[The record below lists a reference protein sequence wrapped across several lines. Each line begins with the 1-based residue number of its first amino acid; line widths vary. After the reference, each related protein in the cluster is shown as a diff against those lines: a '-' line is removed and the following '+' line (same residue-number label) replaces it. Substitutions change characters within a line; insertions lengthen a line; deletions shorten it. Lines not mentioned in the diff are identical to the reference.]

1 MSIDMRQFHDS
12 FFEESAEHLDEMERI
27 LMQVDLESPTADDL
41 DSIFRAAH
49 SIKGGSG
56 IFGFDALGVV
66 THVME
71 NLLDKVRAREMAL
84 ESDLVEILLR
94 TGDTLRTILGA
105 YRGGESI
112 PWTEVNQATE
122 ALETVLKSHSGAP
135 VEEPDAGTTPQE
147 PVGYGFFPAN
157 PQPPEDDGFGFF
169 EADTDASDTAAV
181 NKDEG
186 FGFFDESPAGASSA
200 APSSDPGFGF
210 FDEDGEAAGGDHAS
224 EASPANSIP
233 PKAVQGAPGRAVD
246 GETKSA
252 FSHQKKGVSP
262 PASTPSA
269 GPSNISPEKS
279 PGKEKRASHE
289 STSIRVDTLKVDQLI
304 NLVGELVITQSMLLD
319 ICKDVEGH
327 NGERLERVLGEL
339 VRNTRELQE
348 SVMSVRMLPISF
360 AFSRFPRVVRDLAG
374 KLGKSIDLIVEGSE
388 TELDKGLIEK
398 LVDPLT
404 HLVRNSVDH
413 GIETRDARKA
423 AGKPEKG
430 NVVLRALQQG
440 GNVVIEVADDG
451 GGLDREK
458 IIDKAIQRGLPLAD
472 NPSDRDVWQLIMAP
486 GFSTAAVVTEVSGRG
501 VGMDVV
507 KRNIEA
513 LGGRLDIFSAKGQ
526 GTTFSIH
533 LPLTLAIVDG
543 LCVLAGDQTFIIP
556 LVNIIESMAPEAG
569 SIKTLAGQDKL
580 LSVRNHYWPV
590 VALGAV
596 MQVEKG
602 TLDAEHSIMVLVE
615 AGRRR
620 FALQVDELVGQQ
632 QVVIKSLEQHYRRVS
647 GVAGATILGDGGVA
661 LILDIEALAEHA
673 ISSETMEASTV

>member
-27 LMQVDLESPTADDL
+27 LMQVDLESPSADDL

-122 ALETVLKSHSGAP
+122 ALEKVLKSHDGAP
-135 VEEPDAGTTPQE
+135 VEEPDVGSTPPE
-147 PVGYGFFPAN
+147 TVGYGFFPAK
-157 PQPPEDDGFGFF
+157 PQPTEDDGFGFF
-169 EADTDASDTAAV
+169 EPDTAAAPI
-181 NKDEG
+181 DEG
-186 FGFFDESPAGASSA
+186 FGFFDELPSGASPV
-200 APSSDPGFGF
+200 APESGPGFGF
-210 FDEDGEAAGGDHAS
+210 FGEEGGAAAAGSDSIAHPTKG
-224 EASPANSIP
+224 IP
-233 PKAVQGAPGRAVD
+233 PKADREAPGNAGD
-246 GETKSA
+246 GEAESA
-252 FSHQKKGVSP
+252 VGHQKSVSP
-262 PASTPSA
+262 PVPKTSG
-269 GPSNISPEKS
+269 GPSKTSAEKS
-279 PGKEKRASHE
+279 LGREKRSSHE

-413 GIETRDARKA
+413 GIETREARKA

-458 IIDKAIQRGLPLAD
+458 IIDKAIQRGLPLPD

-486 GFSTAAVVTEVSGRG
+486 GFSTATVVTEVSGRG

-513 LGGRLDIFSAKGQ
+513 LGGRLDILSAKGQ

-556 LVNIIESMAPEAG
+556 LVNIIESMAPDAG